1 MVADEGEWSR
11 YYRLDDAGSAA
22 ALHARFVTHRY
33 PRHAHDHFVVG
44 LIESGVQA
52 YTYRGARHLTAT
64 GQVFLVN
71 PGEPHTGEAA
81 TRSGYLYR
89 TLYPSVDLLARVAE
103 ELGAG
108 RRVPFF
114 RSAVIDDPL
123 LARRLAQ
130 LHGRLARR
138 APRLVLESLLLDSLN
153 ILVRHHGDLATGPT
167 GAGREHA
174 AVRVARDYIEAHFD
188 EDLSLSKL
196 ADLVSLSPYYFARTF
211 ERELGLPPHTYLESV
226 RIRKSRELLDQGM
239 DLASAALA
247 AGYSDQSHFTR
258 RFKRFLGITPGQY
271 RRASMVGNREQGLQD
286 LEQGSTRHVT
296 PSLPS

>member
-1 MVADEGEWSR
+1 MEADGREWSR
-11 YYRLDDAGSAA
+11 YYRLDDEGSAT

-33 PRHAHDHFVVG
+33 PRHAHDYFVVG
-44 LIESGVQA
+44 LIDSGVQA
-52 YTYRGARHLTAT
+52 YDYRRARHLTAS

-81 TRSGYLYR
+81 TRAGYLYR

-103 ELGAG
+103 GLGAK
-108 RRVPFF
+108 RNAPFF
-114 RSAVIDDPL
+114 RAAVIDDPI

-130 LHGRLARR
+130 FHARLAQR
-138 APRLVLESLLLDSLN
+138 AHRLELESLLLESLRV
-153 ILVRHHGDLATGPT
+153 LVSHHGELATGL
-167 GAGREHA
+167 AAVGREHTK
-174 AVRVARDYIEAHFD
+174 VRVARDYIEAHFD
-188 EDLSLSKL
+188 DDLSLAKL
-196 ADLVSLSPYYFARTF
+196 ADLVSLSPYHFARTF
-211 ERELGLPPHTYLESV
+211 ERELGLPPHSYLESV

-271 RRASMVGNREQGLQD
+271 RRASKFRQD
-286 LEQGSTRHVT
+286 L
-296 PSLPS
+296 